1 VTAKQPGS
9 RGNHDGFA
17 QRGMAVHA
25 RCGAL
30 LCALGRAPARADVRD
45 ARPRS
50 QHTLSRLARFVGRET
65 LTAFIARDGR
75 RGAVAHP
82 PPSPRDA
89 CSAVHVWVVVVC
101 CARQAHVQLRCDTQ
115 ARQRTHSRTTRPD
128 MLRLR
133 DALQYASR
141 GAKEF
146 VTELVPAL
154 KSEFPHVDL
163 VVEAKRGKI
172 PFIEGF
178 YKNGR
183 SKPIGVCLY
192 IYSVCVYV
200 YMYAYKAHTHTK
212 TGNVLGMCVCVPVRV
227 RVRVRVRVCA
237 HPGRG
242 WDPCLNTR
250 THARTRTHTRT
261 NEI

>member
-1 VTAKQPGS
+1 MHAVQCLCVAAQLHVYLLRTVHDDDEARTASKK
-9 RGNHDGFA
+9 A
-17 QRGMAVHA
+17 
-25 RCGAL
+25 
-30 LCALGRAPARADVRD
+30 
-45 ARPRS
+45 
-50 QHTLSRLARFVGRET
+50 
-65 LTAFIARDGR
+65 
-75 RGAVAHP
+75 RGA
-82 PPSPRDA
+82 D
-89 CSAVHVWVVVVC
+89 
-101 CARQAHVQLRCDTQ
+101 L
-115 ARQRTHSRTTRPD
+115 
-128 MLRLR
+128 LRLR
-133 DALQYASR
+133 NALQYASR

-163 VVEAKRGKI
+163 VVEAKRGHT

-178 YKNGR
+178 YRNGR

-212 TGNVLGMCVCVPVRV
+212 TGNACLVCVCACVCCGFVC
-227 RVRVRVRVCA
+227 VRVCA

-250 THARTRTHTRT
+250 THAHTRTHTRT